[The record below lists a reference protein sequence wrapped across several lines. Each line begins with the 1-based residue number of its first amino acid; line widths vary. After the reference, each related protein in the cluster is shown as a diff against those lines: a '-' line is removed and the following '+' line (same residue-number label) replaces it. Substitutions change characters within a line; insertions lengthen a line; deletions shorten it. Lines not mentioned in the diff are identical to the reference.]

1 MQVVGDGSPSF
12 ESSEIPGFPQRLHAE
27 WRKRLIKIDKDAVHA
42 GLAAGVGAEPA
53 IGIAPSVMECARSRE
68 EQGRGRAGCQ

>member
-1 MQVVGDGSPSF
+1 MQVVGGGGPSF

-53 IGIAPSVMECARSRE
+53 IGIAPSAMECPRGGE
-68 EQGRGRAGCQ
+68 EQGRGGAGCQ